1 MLKKH
6 QTKIVIKK
14 LAQFSEKKALGV
26 LIFGQGNVL
35 VIMERAL
42 MIEAVALIMGVGFYD
57 WRGALIMG
65 VRLYDWS
72 GCFDYRVRLYD
83 WSGCFDYGGEAL

>member
-1 MLKKH
+1 
-6 QTKIVIKK
+6 
-14 LAQFSEKKALGV
+14 
-26 LIFGQGNVL
+26 
-35 VIMERAL
+35 
-42 MIEAVALIMGVGFYD
+42 MIEAVAFVIGVV
-57 WRGALIMG
+57 ALIMG

>member
-42 MIEAVALIMGVGFYD
+42 MIEAVAFVI
-57 WRGALIMG
+57 
-65 VRLYDWS
+65 
-72 GCFDYRVRLYD
+72 
-83 WSGCFDYGGEAL
+83 GEVL